1 MGDSLSGWNHSSAT
15 RPLAEGW
22 GRTRHRPPAP
32 DVARTP
38 DVAPPSAQRVHELG
52 HSSHHTPR
60 KCLGYAT
67 PAEIFIHHV
76 LHLKCES
83 TFPPSLE

>member
-38 DVAPPSAQRVHELG
+38 DVATLSAQRFHQLIHAEN
-52 HSSHHTPR
+52 HPSR
-60 KCLGYAT
+60 KCIRYAT
-67 PAEIFIHHV
+67 PAKLFIHQV
-76 LHLKCES
+76 LHLKCEP
-83 TFPPSLE
+83 TFPPSRE